1 MTAKEQLVKIKGL
14 IAKAKLKEAVD
25 LLLHYAV
32 EESTMHENALIS
44 LSSKYYELEEMSRNT
59 TIVLTDYQRTRS
71 QLIINM
77 LEWVETFELEV
88 EEVVLDVSLADIK
101 ETYALS
107 IARTKVLTV
116 LLNATDGLSIKAIHE
131 ASNLK
136 QRKFIIATLNE
147 LIAAEIVERYR
158 IDGVSLNKLTEK
170 GNSIARK
177 WFFE

>member
-1 MTAKEQLVKIKGL
+1 MTAKEQLAKIKWL

-32 EESTMHENALIS
+32 VEAPIHEQAIIS
-44 LSSKYYELEEMSRNT
+44 LSSKYYELEEMNRNT
-59 TIVLTDYQRTRS
+59 TIVLTDYQRIRS

-77 LEWVETFELEV
+77 LEFVETFELEL
-88 EEVVLDVSLADIK
+88 EEVVLDISLASIK

-107 IARTKVLTV
+107 IARTKILTV
-116 LLNATDGLSIKAIHE
+116 LLKATDGLSIKDIHE

-136 QRKFIIATLNE
+136 HRKFIIAALNE

-158 IDGVSLNKLTEK
+158 TEGVSLNLLTAEGRK
-170 GNSIARK
+170 IATK
-177 WFFE
+177 WF